1 MCFWKCHYVCHT
13 MYSRFDILIPDSV
26 KNLAAVLDNTLSITL
41 YPMLLISSAIATSE
55 NSYS

>member
-1 MCFWKCHYVCHT
+1 